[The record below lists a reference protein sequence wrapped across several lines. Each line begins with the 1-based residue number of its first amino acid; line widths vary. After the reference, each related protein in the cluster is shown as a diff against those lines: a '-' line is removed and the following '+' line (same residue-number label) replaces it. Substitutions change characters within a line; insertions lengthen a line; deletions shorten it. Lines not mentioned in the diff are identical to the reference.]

1 MAVVV
6 GIMFYQ
12 KVKQKLPNKTKGKTR
27 MGEHGEHN
35 KIKMKLRL
43 ETLQVK
49 YDPNTTVR
57 WRGRR
62 ESTLSSVKNPE
73 QEYHIP

>member
-1 MAVVV
+1 
-6 GIMFYQ
+6 
-12 KVKQKLPNKTKGKTR
+12 

-49 YDPNTTVR
+49 YDPNTTDR